1 MFVDAAPVPL
11 PGAIRLT
18 GPGAET
24 KEQDVRLAVFTDL
37 DGTLL
42 DHGTYSYAPARPALD
57 ALKKRGIPLILASSK
72 TAAEIAPL
80 HRELGLG
87 DWPAIVENGAD
98 RIAPG
103 ALSEDAPEYQKLRAA
118 LAEVPEHA
126 RLFRGFG
133 DMDAEEVARVTGLSL
148 DGAELARKRRFTE
161 PGLWSGS
168 EAEQDAFLAALA
180 QKGIHARK
188 GGRFLTL
195 SFGGTKAQQ
204 MDGVMKELGC
214 DTSIALG
221 DAPNDIEMIEASTHG
236 VIIRNDHGTGI
247 PPLPGEQ
254 TGRIRRT
261 ALPGPEGWNAAVL
274 SLLDDLGL

>member
-1 MFVDAAPVPL
+1 M
-11 PGAIRLT
+11 
-18 GPGAET
+18 
-24 KEQDVRLAVFTDL
+24 RLAVFTDL

-42 DHGTYSYAPARPALD
+42 DHGSYSYAAAQPALD
-57 ALKKRGIPLILASSK
+57 ALKARGIPLILASSK
-72 TAAEIAPL
+72 TGAEIAPL
-80 HRELGLG
+80 HAELGLG

-98 RIAPG
+98 RITPG
-103 ALSEDAPEYQKLRAA
+103 ALSEEAPDYEKLRAA
-118 LAEVPEHA
+118 LAELPEHA
-126 RLFRGFG
+126 RYFKGFG
-133 DMDAEEVARVTGLSL
+133 DMDAAEVARVTGLPPEN
-148 DGAELARKRRFTE
+148 AALARKRRFTE

-168 EAEQDAFLAALA
+168 EDEQDAFLAALA

-204 MDGVMKELGC
+204 MASILTDLGC

-221 DAPNDIEMIEASTHG
+221 DAPNDIEMIESATRG
-236 VIIRNDHGTGI
+236 VIIRNDHGNGI

-261 ALPGPEGWNAAVL
+261 ALPGPDGWNAAIL
-274 SLLDDLGL
+274 DLLEDLGL